1 MAAAVVSMTLPE
13 TYNQPTLEDLVTKE
27 QEDGDE
33 LESVV
38 NKNGIDPDNNEKN
51 ALM

>member
-33 LESVV
+33 LESG
-38 NKNGIDPDNNEKN
+38 KNGIDPDNNEKN

>member
-1 MAAAVVSMTLPE
+1 M
-13 TYNQPTLEDLVTKE
+13 TKE

-38 NKNGIDPDNNEKN
+38 NKNGIDPENNEKS
-51 ALM
+51 AFVLRQDSDSLIQ